1 MAISWAVRKQFS
13 VLFVIA
19 AVIIAAAL
27 LILFSLN
34 NPTCSDGKK
43 NQGEENIDC
52 GGPCEPCVGE
62 IKNLIVHWSK
72 AFKLKDGKYEV
83 VSLVENPNIFAGIP
97 SVKYKFNIY
106 DNKNV
111 LIAVK
116 SGETFINPDEKFLI
130 FEDNLDIGEKTPKYV
145 FLEIDTVAKWKRI
158 ENEKFQLV
166 VSQKQFFNT
175 EPFPRLIIKID
186 NKSLMPAENI
196 LLSAVLYDSRQ
207 NVIAASASEIDYLPG
222 DSGKETVFTWPEIF
236 SEEPSSI
243 EILFRNDM
251 TKK

>member
-1 MAISWAVRKQFS
+1 MVIPWAVKKQFL
-13 VLFVIA
+13 VFFVIA
-19 AVIIAAAL
+19 AAIIAAAL

-34 NPTCSDGKK
+34 KPDCFDSKK

-83 VSLVENPNIFAGIP
+83 ASLVENPNIFAGIP

-106 DNKNV
+106 DNNNV

-116 SGETFINPDEKFLI
+116 SGETFINPDEKLLI
-130 FEDNLDIGEKTPKYV
+130 FEGNLDIGEKAPKYV
-145 FLEIDTVAKWKRI
+145 FLEIDSNIKWKRI
-158 ENEKFQLV
+158 EDEKPQLV
-166 VSQKQFFNT
+166 ISQKQFLNT
-175 EPFPRLIIKID
+175 EPFPRLTVKID

-196 LLSAVLYDSRQ
+196 LLSAVLYDNSQ
-207 NVIAASASEIDYLPG
+207 NAKAVSITKIDYLPG
-222 DSGKETVFTWPEIF
+222 DSWKEEIFTWPEIF
-236 SEEPSSI
+236 LEEPASI
-243 EILFRNDM
+243 EILFRNNM
-251 TKK
+251 TK